1 MTMATEM
8 QIQEKERFT
17 SYESYY
23 GVDIDYDN
31 DKKIYVAWVWS
42 EKNQANKEIEEPY
55 VADVKDLIRVVLVEN
70 FHKSLT
76 EIQEHFKHTADFN
89 NPAQNLENLRL
100 AAKKKVDELLEGI
113 L

>member
-1 MTMATEM
+1 MTEM

-23 GVDIDYDN
+23 GVDIDYDHEKN
-31 DKKIYVAWVWS
+31 VYVSWVWS
-42 EKNQANKEIEEPY
+42 EKDQANKNIEERY

-70 FHKSLT
+70 FYQSL
-76 EIQEHFKHTADFN
+76 EAIAEHFNHQRDYN
-89 NPAQNLENLRL
+89 NPQQNLENLRVS
-100 AAKKKVDELLEGI
+100 ASKKVAELLEDI

>member
-1 MTMATEM
+1 MASEM

-31 DKKIYVAWVWS
+31 DKKVYVACVWS
-42 EKNQANKEIEEPY
+42 ERKNKNIELE
-55 VADVKDLIRVVLVEN
+55 DISLISVKQIMSYILLDN

-76 EIQEHFKHTADFN
+76 EIQTHFNHTSDFN
-89 NPAQNLENLRL
+89 NPQQNLENLRV
-100 AAKKKVDELLEGI
+100 AAKKKVSELLEDI